1 MTRKIRLE
9 SNKAWWALKNLTFN
23 FLQGFLGADCLSGLS
38 CDMTYLQLL
47 ETFSVILMCSYQIS
61 LRRKAFL

>member
-23 FLQGFLGADCLSGLS
+23 FRHGFLGADCLSGLS
-38 CDMTYLQLL
+38 
-47 ETFSVILMCSYQIS
+47 
-61 LRRKAFL
+61 

>member
-23 FLQGFLGADCLSGLS
+23 FLHGFLGADCLSGLS
-38 CDMTYLQLL
+38 
-47 ETFSVILMCSYQIS
+47 
-61 LRRKAFL
+61 